1 MSGVVDQYFAEYPC
15 TLHSAYLNNIKYSY
29 LILLKN
35 LVEIQFS
42 CIKIL
47 RKKLCIAVISYYVKK
62 NYVNTFSS

>member
-15 TLHSAYLNNIKYSY
+15 ALHSAYLNNIKYSY

-47 RKKLCIAVISYYVKK
+47 RKKLCIVVI
-62 NYVNTFSS
+62 